1 MKSTHIISILGLFAL
16 LIAACAPPAENKER
30 TAACK
35 EAGNSKMCGIC
46 CKTKS
51 GVYTTTGVTGTCTC
65 FGDLEK

>member
-1 MKSTHIISILGLFAL
+1 MKIARMVSLLGLVTL
-16 LIAACAPPAENKER
+16 VIAACAPPAENTER
-30 TAACK
+30 SAACK

-51 GVYTTTGVTGTCTC
+51 ATFTPSGMTGTCAC